1 MLHDIPIYFMAQWCS
16 DQGSTGQDTMP
27 QILPRTYSRNITR
40 RKCRT
45 ASRFLMA
52 TSDWLNSGKYKKD
65 NPCRP
70 HQSRHRQLYLWW
82 ILAKLPLSPVARWA
96 GDFGVLVNPLG
107 LFITAHVMHVVWPSA
122 IILLLPWQ
130 GLSKT
135 LSGWAF
141 GVKEHPYECQYPGFP
156 SRTSHCKM
164 ITVIQGFNV
173 AERRMSTQEVE
184 PKLRLFSSAFSP
196 FSSACLWFLHMSASN
211 RDVLNKSQLVH
222 KRMWLVPALDDES
235 KLAV

>member
-16 DQGSTGQDTMP
+16 DQDSTGQDAMP
-27 QILPRTYSRNITR
+27 QILPRTYPRNI
-40 RKCRT
+40 
-45 ASRFLMA
+45 
-52 TSDWLNSGKYKKD
+52 
-65 NPCRP
+65 
-70 HQSRHRQLYLWW
+70 
-82 ILAKLPLSPVARWA
+82 RWA
-96 GDFGVLVNPLG
+96 GDFGVLVNPLE

-122 IILLLPWQ
+122 IVLLLSWQ

-141 GVKEHPYECQYPGFP
+141 GVKEHPHECQHPGFP
-156 SRTSHCKM
+156 SRTSHSKM

-173 AERRMSTQEVE
+173 AERCVSTQEVE
-184 PKLRLFSSAFSP
+184 LKLRL

-222 KRMWLVPALDDES
+222 ERMCC
-235 KLAV
+235 